1 MERVPIPASEEV
13 SPTLWWRL
21 LNVNP
26 AIPHDLLPGCW
37 RPRSDTVMA
46 KSRHDQLPTSR
57 SIAELVELFD
67 TTDMGELMDQ
77 MPEVEA
83 EVKLTRRRHLVE
95 LEEDLVA
102 RLDATACAQK
112 VSSQA
117 LVNTFLR
124 EKLAE
129 AR

>member
-1 MERVPIPASEEV
+1 
-13 SPTLWWRL
+13 
-21 LNVNP
+21 
-26 AIPHDLLPGCW
+26 
-37 RPRSDTVMA
+37 MA

>member
-1 MERVPIPASEEV
+1 
-13 SPTLWWRL
+13 
-21 LNVNP
+21 
-26 AIPHDLLPGCW
+26 
-37 RPRSDTVMA
+37 MA

-83 EVKLTRRRHLVE
+83 EVKLLRRRHLVE

-102 RLDATACAQK
+102 RLDATARAQK

-117 LVNTFLR
+117 LVNSFLR